1 MRNRSEGIEAVRHLT
16 TFDNPRPPSGALGRA
31 EQRRGVWPLVL
42 RPAAKRT
49 MDVALSAAMLLFLL
63 PVFLAITAAVVL
75 DGGPVFYSHRRVGR
89 GGRPFG
95 CLKFRSMR
103 PDADRHLAELLAR
116 DPAARAEWNATRKL
130 RRDPRVTPVGR
141 VLRATSL
148 DELPQLINVLRG
160 DMSLVG
166 PRPVVQEELEQH
178 YAPAAAAA
186 DYLSVRPGVTGP
198 WQVSGRSDMEYSER
212 VALDA
217 AYARN
222 PSLRKDL
229 VLLAYTVVVVL
240 RRRGA
245 Y

>member
-1 MRNRSEGIEAVRHLT
+1 
-16 TFDNPRPPSGALGRA
+16 
-31 EQRRGVWPLVL
+31 
-42 RPAAKRT
+42 
-49 MDVALSAAMLLFLL
+49 MDVVLSAAVLLVLL
-63 PVFLAITAAVVL
+63 PMFLAITVAVGA
-75 DGGPVFYSHRRVGR
+75 DGGPTFFSHKRVGR
-89 GGRPFG
+89 GGRTFG

-103 PDADRHLAELLAR
+103 PDADRLLAELLAR
-116 DPAARAEWNATRKL
+116 DPSARAEWEATRKL

-141 VLRATSL
+141 LLRATSL

-178 YAPAAAAA
+178 YAPAAAAT

-198 WQVSGRSDMEYSER
+198 WQVSGRSDMTYRER
-212 VALDA
+212 VVLDA
-217 AYARN
+217 HYARN

-229 VLLAYTVVVVL
+229 AVLAWTVVVVV
-240 RRRGA
+240 RCRGA

>member
-1 MRNRSEGIEAVRHLT
+1 MHEAGAKHLREFTSYNPLHHPAVLGDLAQPRGIW
-16 TFDNPRPPSGALGRA
+16 ALM
-31 EQRRGVWPLVL
+31 L
-42 RPAAKRT
+42 RPASKRA
-49 MDVALSAAMLLFLL
+49 MDVVLSVTALLVLL
-63 PVFLAITAAVVL
+63 PVLLALTAAVAA
-75 DGGPVFYSHRRVGR
+75 DGGPALFSHQRVGR

-103 PDADRHLAELLAR
+103 LDADRQLAALLASN
-116 DPAARAEWNATRKL
+116 PTARLEWQATRKL
-130 RRDPRVTPVGR
+130 RRDPRVTTIGR

-148 DELPQLINVLRG
+148 DELPQLVNVLRG

-178 YAPAAAAA
+178 YAPAAAVA

-198 WQVSGRSDMEYSER
+198 WQVSGRSEMGYQER
-212 VALDA
+212 VALDTD
-217 AYARN
+217 YARN

-229 VLLAYTVVVVL
+229 ALLARTVVVVL

>member
-1 MRNRSEGIEAVRHLT
+1 LVL
-16 TFDNPRPPSGALGRA
+16 DNPQRPSGALGGSVR
-31 EQRRGVWPLVL
+31 RRGVWPLVL
-42 RPAAKRT
+42 RPASKRV
-49 MDVALSAAMLLFLL
+49 MDFALSAALFLFLL
-63 PVFLAITAAVVL
+63 PVFLALSAAVAA

-89 GGRPFG
+89 GGRAFG

-103 PDADRHLAELLAR
+103 PDADRLLAELLAR
-116 DPAARAEWNATRKL
+116 DPVARAEWETARKL

-148 DELPQLINVLRG
+148 DELPQLINVLWG

-166 PRPVVQEELEQH
+166 PRPVVQDELEQH
-178 YAPAAAAA
+178 YVPAAAAA
-186 DYLSVRPGVTGP
+186 DYLSVRPGLTGP
-198 WQVSGRSDMEYSER
+198 WQVSGRSDMLYEDR

-229 VLLAYTVVVVL
+229 ALLAYTVVVVV

>member
-1 MRNRSEGIEAVRHLT
+1 MEAVRNL
-16 TFDNPRPPSGALGRA
+16 TFDNPRPATAAVGGPERR
-31 EQRRGVWPLVL
+31 QRGVWPSLL
-42 RPAAKRT
+42 RPASKRA
-49 MDVALSAAMLLFLL
+49 MDVALSAAMFLFLL
-63 PVFLAITAAVVL
+63 PVFLAIAAAVAI
-75 DGGPVFYSHRRVGR
+75 DGGPVFFSHRRVGR

-103 PDADRHLAELLAR
+103 PDAGRHLDELLAH
-116 DPAARAEWNATRKL
+116 DPAARAEWQATRKL

-166 PRPVVQEELEQH
+166 PRPVVQEELDQH

-198 WQVSGRSDMEYSER
+198 WQVSGRSDIDDRER
-212 VALDA
+212 VALDSH
-217 AYARN
+217 YARN
-222 PSLRKDL
+222 PSLRRDL
-229 VLLAYTVVVVL
+229 VLLVLTVVVVL
-240 RRRGA
+240 RCRGA

>member
-1 MRNRSEGIEAVRHLT
+1 MDVHNLA
-16 TFDNPRPPSGALGRA
+16 FDSPRPPASALGGPD
-31 EQRRGVWPLVL
+31 QRHGVWPAVL
-42 RPAAKRT
+42 RPAAKRAL
-49 MDVALSAAMLLFLL
+49 DVAVSAAMLMALL
-63 PVFLAITAAVVL
+63 PVFLVLAAAVAA
-75 DGGPVFYSHRRVGR
+75 DGGPAFFSHRRVGR
-89 GGRPFG
+89 GGRSFG

-103 PDADRHLAELLAR
+103 PDAQRLLAELLAR
-116 DPAARAEWNATRKL
+116 DPSARAEWEATRKL

-141 VLRATSL
+141 LLRATSL

-166 PRPVVQEELEQH
+166 PRPVVQEELDQH

-198 WQVSGRSDMEYSER
+198 WQVSGRSDVDYRER

-217 AYARN
+217 HYARN

-229 VLLAYTVVVVL
+229 AVLALTVVVVL

>member
-1 MRNRSEGIEAVRHLT
+1 MDLT
-16 TFDNPRPPSGALGRA
+16 LAGT
-31 EQRRGVWPLVL
+31 
-42 RPAAKRT
+42 
-49 MDVALSAAMLLFLL
+49 MLLVLL
-63 PVFLAITAAVVL
+63 PVFLAITVAVAA
-75 DGGPVFYSHRRVGR
+75 DGGPVFFAHRRVGR
-89 GGRPFG
+89 GGRSFE

-103 PDADRHLAELLAR
+103 RDADELLTQLLAQE
-116 DPAARAEWNATRKL
+116 PAMRAEWQAMRKL
-130 RRDPRVTPVGR
+130 RRDPRVTKIGR

-166 PRPVVQEELEQH
+166 PRPVMQDELEQH

-198 WQVSGRSDMEYSER
+198 WQVSGRSDTDYNER

-222 PSLRKDL
+222 PSLRKDV
-229 VLLAYTVVVVL
+229 VLLARTVVVVL